1 MARLY
6 SYDSPLT
13 VEDKREQS
21 FALDLNKG
29 ENTVR
34 KNKLVAP
41 VLLTLTFGLTG
52 CGVNEDQTADQ
63 NRVNNARP
71 IGYYSNEQH
80 EVNNGNRYTT
90 DNDGPITEIMDHTYG
105 DEGYR
110 NDVDVRNVN
119 NRNNV
124 NVRNVNDRNV
134 NRDNINRNDR
144 DERVSYDTKLA
155 QKVSNTVVKI
165 DNVKNA
171 RSIVYG
177 DNVLVALEVENT
189 KNVDKTKANVK
200 DKLNDSLNGRDI
212 SVVTDRGIFTSIED
226 INRSIRNGQPQQ
238 TITNNIENI
247 FRDLNPTRDNR

>member
-1 MARLY
+1 MH
-6 SYDSPLT
+6 
-13 VEDKREQS
+13 
-21 FALDLNKG
+21 
-29 ENTVR
+29 

-63 NRVNNARP
+63 NRLNNARP

-105 DEGYR
+105 DEDNR
-110 NDVDVRNVN
+110 NGVDVQNVNNKKDINVRNVN
-119 NRNNV
+119 NRNA
-124 NVRNVNDRNV
+124 
-134 NRDNINRNDR
+134 NRDNANIDDR
-144 DERVSYDTKLA
+144 DDDNVSYDTELA
-155 QKVSNTVVKI
+155 EKTSNAAAKI

-177 DNVLVALEVENT
+177 DKVLVALEVENT
-189 KNVDKTKANVK
+189 KNIDKTKAKVK

-226 INRSIRNGQPQQ
+226 INRSIKNGQPQQ
-238 TITNNIENI
+238 TIGKNIENI
-247 FRDLNPTRDNR
+247 FNDLNPTRDNR

>member
-1 MARLY
+1 MH
-6 SYDSPLT
+6 
-13 VEDKREQS
+13 
-21 FALDLNKG
+21 
-29 ENTVR
+29 

-63 NRVNNARP
+63 NRLNNARP

-105 DEGYR
+105 DEDNR
-110 NDVDVRNVN
+110 NGVDVQNVNNKKDINVRNVN
-119 NRNNV
+119 NRNA
-124 NVRNVNDRNV
+124 
-134 NRDNINRNDR
+134 NRDNANIDDR
-144 DERVSYDTKLA
+144 DDDKVSYDTELA
-155 QKVSNTVVKI
+155 EKTSNAAAKI

-177 DNVLVALEVENT
+177 DKVLVALEVENT
-189 KNVDKTKANVK
+189 KNIDKTKAKVK

-226 INRSIRNGQPQQ
+226 INRSIKNGQPQQ
-238 TITNNIENI
+238 TIGKNIENI
-247 FRDLNPTRDNR
+247 FNDLNPTRDNR